1 MGFIAI
7 TEVVRMKKFWQENR
21 NIVIIAT
28 ISGVFCII
36 VSVFKSSKTLNVPY
50 WLYPWGELGYWISV
64 SVIAATIF
72 FIFQTYIP
80 SLNAEYL
87 NRPAVAITFRKL
99 QLMLVR
105 LDNLIVEPYKKVKN
119 IDKVDVA
126 VDCFFTAEFLNGV
139 FDGFDLGQDSP
150 CVYECSPPKYIS
162 FKDYFILRWENVK
175 SFADDALRTPYA
187 QTAPELSYQLEYLL
201 SESSFD
207 VVLGL
212 IQQGHPLDYSSIL
225 CLDQPDTEIC
235 KNNLENIITLHKI
248 AFSLYDILKEDSRLK
263 SIYKPP
269 FYDSQSKA

>member
-1 MGFIAI
+1 
-7 TEVVRMKKFWQENR
+7 MKKFCQENR

-36 VSVFKSSKTLNVPY
+36 ASIFKSSKILNVPH

-80 SLNAEYL
+80 SLKAEYL

-119 IDKVDVA
+119 IDKVDMA
-126 VDCFFTAEFLNGV
+126 VDCFFSSEALNGV

-150 CVYECSPPKYIS
+150 CVYEDCPERHLP
-162 FKDYFILRWENVK
+162 FKDYLISLWEGAK
-175 SFADDALRTPYA
+175 SYAKDALLTPYA
-187 QTAPELSYQLEYLL
+187 QTDPELSYQLEYLL
-201 SESSFD
+201 SENSFD
-207 VVLGL
+207 RTFQF
-212 IQQGHPLDYSSIL
+212 IQKGRLFNYTCIL
-225 CLDQPDTEIC
+225 SLNQPDTKFC

-248 AFSLYDILKEDSRLK
+248 AFSLYDILKEDNRLK
-263 SIYKPP
+263 NIYKPP
-269 FYDSQSKA
+269 FYDASPKINTAV